1 MNRPKVSVVIPAY
14 NCEKSIAKSIDS
26 ALIQDVSLEIIV
38 IDDCSKDNLD
48 EVMAS
53 YGDNDQ
59 IRYIKNKQNSG
70 AAKTRNKGVKL
81 AKGEYIAFL
90 DADDYW
96 DEGKLT
102 KQLRLMEETQT
113 VLCST
118 ARELMSSDGKLTGKI
133 ISVKP
138 IITYKD
144 LLKHNSINCSSV
156 VVKTEVAKEF
166 PMCHEDSHEDSHE
179 DYITWLQ
186 ILKKYGKR

>member
-133 ISVKP
+133 ISLKP

-166 PMCHEDSHEDSHE
+166 PMCHEDSHED
-179 DYITWLQ
+179 YITWLQ